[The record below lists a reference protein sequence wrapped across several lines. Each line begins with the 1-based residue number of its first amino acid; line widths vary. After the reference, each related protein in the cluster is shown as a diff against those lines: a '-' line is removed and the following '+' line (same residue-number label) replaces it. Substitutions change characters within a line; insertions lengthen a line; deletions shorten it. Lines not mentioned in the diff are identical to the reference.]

1 MSSTLPRPFLHLAHA
16 NLAAQSAEQLG
27 LAAVPLVAV
36 MAYGAGATE
45 TGLLAAV
52 QTLPFLLLAMPL
64 GLLADRMPRRR
75 LMLRAEVLR
84 ALSLLLML
92 AVLAAPWSAR
102 MGIAGMALLG
112 FIGAI
117 GTVAFSVAAPAL
129 VPELVPRE
137 VLARANGRIE
147 LARSAAFA
155 AGPAVA
161 GALVAWTGAGAAF
174 VLAAALSFAA
184 VALLWKLPEPARRV
198 PAARHPWT
206 ELREGA
212 RFVLRHAWLR
222 PMLLTGAIFNIA
234 WFVLQAGYVP
244 HAVRALGLG
253 AQGVGLTLAMYGAG
267 MVAGALLTP
276 RIAARTSPGSAIRV
290 GPFSAVL
297 AAVLMASTLRWPS
310 AGLAALSLFV
320 FGAGPMVWTISST
333 TLRQGVTPAGMLG
346 RVSAVFLTVNAGARP
361 VGAAL
366 GAGAGAL
373 WGEAG
378 CLLLALAGFVL
389 QAAVIALAK
398 LDAAPSEAAL
408 RSPT

>member
-1 MSSTLPRPFLHLAHA
+1 
-16 NLAAQSAEQLG
+16 
-27 LAAVPLVAV
+27 
-36 MAYGAGATE
+36 
-45 TGLLAAV
+45 
-52 QTLPFLLLAMPL
+52 
-64 GLLADRMPRRR
+64 
-75 LMLRAEVLR
+75 
-84 ALSLLLML
+84 
-92 AVLAAPWSAR
+92 
-102 MGIAGMALLG
+102 
-112 FIGAI
+112 
-117 GTVAFSVAAPAL
+117 
-129 VPELVPRE
+129 
-137 VLARANGRIE
+137 
-147 LARSAAFA
+147 
-155 AGPAVA
+155 
-161 GALVAWTGAGAAF
+161 
-174 VLAAALSFAA
+174 
-184 VALLWKLPEPARRV
+184 
-198 PAARHPWT
+198 
-206 ELREGA
+206 
-212 RFVLRHAWLR
+212 
-222 PMLLTGAIFNIA
+222 MLLTGAVFNIA

-253 AQGVGLTLAMYGAG
+253 ARGVGLTLAMYGAG

-276 RIAARTSPGSAIRV
+276 RIVARTSPGRAIRV

-297 AAVLMASTLRWPS
+297 AAVLMASTLHWPS
-310 AGLAALSLFV
+310 AALAAFSLFV

-398 LDAAPSEAAL
+398 LDAAPSDAAL